1 MNFDPFL
8 FFVPLADAAA
18 APEAKDAMKELGPL
32 RDLVVSLGGWWV
44 ILWSVSWSAAKKVG
58 KIVSDMT
65 SKLDNLDNQIGRLRL
80 ELRRLRQTGSRPKG
94 SKPRTR
100 QPKPPKES

>member
-1 MNFDPFL
+1 MIDPFL
-8 FFVPLADAAA
+8 FVVPLADAAA

-65 SKLDNLDNQIGRLRL
+65 TKLDNLDNQIGRLRL
-80 ELRRLRQTGSRPKG
+80 ELRRLRQTGSRPNG
-94 SKPRTR
+94 SKPRSR